1 MKLLFVS
8 QYYTPEPFLISEIT
22 EELVKRGHEVTVL
35 TGLPNYPSGVIAE
48 GYKDKKLL
56 RETIGGVEVV
66 RAPIIPRGKN
76 KLQLLINYFSFMR
89 SANRVGKTLDK
100 TFDLVISYELTPI
113 FQVSP
118 AVKIA
123 ERLGVKIMMYN
134 LDLAPMAG
142 SGVVGKI
149 PGFSTYYKKFSKWA
163 MNACDLVAVSSPSFI
178 QYNHEVNG
186 VPVEKMVY
194 LPQHASDLMLGED
207 MSAQENGI
215 ADFMFAGNIAGG
227 TGLDTI
233 VEAAALLSKE
243 EKFRIHIVGDGSY
256 LETLKEK
263 VKNEKLEDYFLF
275 HGRYPMKEMPN
286 LYRQADALLITLR
299 PGQITIP
306 AKLQNYMTTGKPIF
320 GAMDGSGKDL
330 IAEAECGLC
339 VGAGDSHGLYENMKD
354 YIRSPQKYE
363 PCGKSGQDYF
373 RAHFT
378 LKHYVDKLLELA
390 NTLV

>member
-1 MKLLFVS
+1 MRVLFVS
-8 QYYTPEPFLISEIT
+8 QYYSPEPFLISEIT
-22 EELVKRGHEVTVL
+22 EELVRRGHEVTVL
-35 TGLPNYPSGVIAE
+35 TGLPNYPSGVVAE
-48 GYKDKKLL
+48 EYKDKKRR
-56 RETIGGVEVV
+56 RETIGGVEII

-76 KLQLLINYFSFMR
+76 KIKLFINYFSFMR
-89 SANRVGKTLDK
+89 SANRVGKKLGGD
-100 TFDLVISYELTPI
+100 FDLVISYELTPI

-123 ERLGVKIMMYN
+123 KRLGIKILMYN

-142 SGVVGKI
+142 SGIVGKL
-149 PGFSTYYKKFSKWA
+149 PGFSGYYKRFSKWA

-178 QYNHEVNG
+178 EYNHSVNG

-194 LPQHASDLMLGED
+194 LPQHASDFMLGENMETKD
-207 MSAQENGI
+207 NGV

-233 VEAAALLSKE
+233 VEAAALLRGE
-243 EKFRIHIVGDGSY
+243 ENFRIHMVGDGSY

-263 VKNEKLEDYFLF
+263 VKNASLEDYFIF
-275 HGRYPMKEMPN
+275 YGRHPMKEMPN

-330 IAEAECGLC
+330 IAEAGCGIC
-339 VGAGDSHGLYENMKD
+339 VGAGDSQGLYKNMKD
-354 YIRSPQKYE
+354 YIRNPQKFAS
-363 PCGKSGQDYF
+363 CGKAGRDYF
-373 RAHFT
+373 REHFT
-378 LKHYVDKLLELA
+378 LKHHVDKLLELA
-390 NTLV
+390 EKLV